1 MDQPRIMKDI
11 HKILVI
17 CTGNSCRS
25 IMAEAYMRHRFGEEK
40 MDIHVRSAGTLGV
53 EGMPPSP
60 EALKILAIADVDTD
74 DLMSKALKEEDVKWA
89 DLVLVMEPIH
99 KNAVLEMVPG
109 MENKVAYLGQFNP
122 EGGDIVIPDPIGR
135 PLAFYRAS
143 FRIIKH
149 SVEGL
154 IEWLKR

>member
-1 MDQPRIMKDI
+1 MKNI
-11 HKILVI
+11 HKVLVI

-25 IMAEAYMRHRFGEEK
+25 IMAEAYMRKRFDEEK
-40 MDIHVRSAGTLGV
+40 LDMHVRSAGTLGV

-60 EALKILAIADVDTD
+60 EAVKMLVIADVDTK
-74 DLMSKALKEEDVKWA
+74 DLISKALKEEDVKWA
-89 DLVLVMEPIH
+89 DLILVMEPMH
-99 KNAVLEMVPG
+99 KSAVLDLVPG
-109 MENKVAYLGQFNP
+109 MENKVVYLGQFNP

-154 IEWLKR
+154 IEWLKK

>member
-1 MDQPRIMKDI
+1 MKDI
-11 HKILVI
+11 RKILVV

-40 MDIHVRSAGTLGV
+40 MDMHVRSAGTMGV

-60 EALKILAIADVDTD
+60 EALKMLAIAGVDTA
-74 DLMSKALKEEDVKWA
+74 DLVSKPLREEDIEWA
-89 DLVLVMEPIH
+89 DLVLVMEPTH
-99 KNAVLEMVPG
+99 KMAVEEMVPEAKG
-109 MENKVAYLGQFNP
+109 KTAYLGQFNP

-135 PLAFYRAS
+135 PLAFYRVS
-143 FRIIKH
+143 FRVIKH

-154 IEWLKR
+154 IVWLKADQ